1 MPDGSVPQFG
11 SLLMICRQRLRHA
24 LPLEGAY
31 AGQHFIDHD
40 PECPHIGVPVDGATQ
55 SLFRR
60 HVRSAAEDDADVR
73 PVRAHGRRV
82 HHVDRSGCVHV
93 ERLRQPEV
101 EHLHYAVV
109 ADFDVRWFEVAM
121 DDAAIV
127 GGFECFRDLQGDC
140 QRLLQR
146 QRAAGDQ
153 RGEGRSVHQ
162 FENKAAHAASFH
174 DAINAADVGMI
185 DGGKEL
191 RFSIESREPVGVA
204 AHEVWQHL

>member
-1 MPDGSVPQFG
+1 MVKRVTCGAAGFSRIWRMPNANNASTAAAQRPTAVVIHAKRSRRPDRGIPSAAPAAGDASASAMSSRASRMSPSRCRGSFTRHRRNSRVTRIGVPDGSVPQFG
-11 SLLMICRQRLRHA
+11 SLLMICGQRLRHA

-93 ERLRQPEV
+93 ERLRQPEIQ
-101 EHLHYAVV
+101 H
-109 ADFDVRWFEVAM
+109 
-121 DDAAIV
+121 
-127 GGFECFRDLQGDC
+127 
-140 QRLLQR
+140 
-146 QRAAGDQ
+146 
-153 RGEGRSVHQ
+153 
-162 FENKAAHAASFH
+162 FH
-174 DAINAADVGMI
+174 TPH
-185 DGGKEL
+185 
-191 RFSIESREPVGVA
+191 R
-204 AHEVWQHL
+204 